1 MEFFYRIT
9 AQERCTIPIFL
20 TTFYLLGYSN
30 WILLVFGFIDLGFG
44 LWTLFVLK
52 IDRKSDK
59 E

>member
-1 MEFFYRIT
+1 

-20 TTFYLLGYSN
+20 TVFYLLGYGK
-30 WILLVFGFIDLGFG
+30 WVLVSFGIIDLGFG
-44 LWTLFVLK
+44 LWTLFALK